1 VIIVVA
7 SVLAV
12 LTVPL
17 VGRSLAPLSQLR
29 FRRVWLVWLS
39 LSVQLLITVVPA
51 FPMAWGEPL
60 HLLTFAAS
68 AAFIWSN
75 RHIRGI
81 VPIAIGAAL
90 NLLVIAVNGGTMP
103 ASEWAWNTAGFG
115 AAGGGFENSAVNH
128 TARLPWLGDV
138 FAIPAGWPLSN
149 VFSIGDVVIVIA
161 VGYLAHQACRPAPA
175 VSKPSAADDALGL
188 DAGRQTD
195 RRAATS

>member
-1 VIIVVA
+1 VIIVAA

-17 VGRSLAPLSQLR
+17 TGRSLAPLARLS

-39 LSVQLLITVVPA
+39 LSVQLVITVVPA

-75 RHIRGI
+75 RHLRGI
-81 VPIAIGAAL
+81 VPIAVGAGL

-103 ASEWAWNTAGFG
+103 ASEWAWRTAGFG
-115 AAGGGFENSAVNH
+115 SASGGFENSAVNH
-128 TARLPWLGDV
+128 SPHLAWLGDV

-149 VFSIGDVVIVIA
+149 VFSIGDVVIVIS
-161 VGYLAHQACRPAPA
+161 VGYLAHQACRLAPPEHSDRSADAA
-175 VSKPSAADDALGL
+175 VVVHDS
-188 DAGRQTD
+188 